1 MLIRSRA
8 ALALLLLLVLSGCG
22 QRVGGTAS
30 APENAGSSQSAE
42 PSAEPSGEPTSEEP
56 SSTPTSPAG
65 TSSIDVSQLP
75 GTWRG
80 SYFCSQGETGLELK
94 VSPPEGDTVPAVFS
108 FFPVEGGP
116 QTPSGSFKVKGV
128 EENGQFVFRQD
139 AWIEQPDGFV
149 MVDLGVA
156 SVENGTMTGRVGGPG
171 CDAFSVTKAG

>member
-8 ALALLLLLVLSGCG
+8 VLALLLLLVVAGCS
-22 QRVGGTAS
+22 QQVGGTAS
-30 APENAGSSQSAE
+30 APENAGSSRSAE
-42 PSAEPSGEPTSEEP
+42 PSAEPTSQEP
-56 SSTPTSPAG
+56 SSTPAS
-65 TSSIDVSQLP
+65 SSIDVSQLP

-80 SYFCSQGETGLELK
+80 SYFCAQGETGLELE
-94 VSPPEGDTVPAVFS
+94 VSPAEGDTVPAVFS

-116 QTPSGSFKVKGV
+116 PTPSGSFKVNGV

-139 AWIEQPDGFV
+139 AWIEQPEGFV

-171 CDAFSVTKAG
+171 CDAFSLTKEN